1 MSDKDLTCQELV
13 ELVTEYL
20 EDEMSPEA
28 RGRFDAHLR
37 GCEGCRRYVEQ
48 MRQTMALTGQLTE
61 QDVAPAAEQTLLEV
75 FRDWKRGESN
85 S

>member
-1 MSDKDLTCQELV
+1 MSAKALTCQELV

-20 EDEMSPEA
+20 EDEMTPEA
-28 RGRFDAHLR
+28 RGRFDAHLQ

-48 MRQTMALTGQLTE
+48 MRQTIALTGRLTE
-61 QDVAPAAEQTLLEV
+61 RDVTPAAEQALLEV
-75 FRDWKRGESN
+75 FRDWKRGESQ